1 MPISDCPGRKRELRN
16 RREGLETIPEK
27 EYTFSKS
34 NSGTDQKRPE
44 WKREV
49 RMVRTFLTHR
59 VRRQTELSGRLWRF
73 EALEGDRKGEIRK
86 APVPGCWET
95 WPGFENYR
103 GWAAYET
110 EFAGQGNIRI
120 EFKGVSHMAKVSV
133 DGKEAASHYNS
144 YTPFSL
150 VVPACQEGMHRLRVL
165 VDNSYGPEYS
175 LDRDNDYMS
184 YGGISRGVVAE
195 EVPDVYLEGIHVTP
209 LKETEN
215 GWLARVEVFCTNL
228 TEAVDAISL
237 EIALHDTRE
246 RFEVS
251 AAPGKSRV
259 LSEEIFFAET
269 QSWDTHNPA
278 LYEISAVLYR
288 NGMAE
293 DDLIDRVGFR
303 TIRVEGNRILLNGKP
318 IHIRGF
324 CRHEAHPDF
333 GCALPFEMMAYD
345 LELLRDMGANSVRT
359 SHYPN
364 DERFLDLC
372 DEMGILVWEEN
383 HARGLSEEV
392 MRNPLFEPQAEE
404 VIREMI
410 TAHYNHPSI
419 YIWGILNECASDTA
433 YGRECYEKQY
443 ALIREL
449 DCSRPC
455 SSASC
460 KFGKDICLDLPDV
473 VSWNIYPYWYEEKT
487 ASEKIDELYR
497 WTGEKGNGGGKP
509 FLITETGAG
518 AIYGFRSP
526 DHDKWT
532 EEYQAEA
539 LRNQITEI
547 LSYEDCMGVYIWQFC
562 DVRVG
567 KGWFAHRP
575 GTRNNKGVV
584 DEFRRRKMSYDVV
597 KELFTGYA
605 AKYEKQ
611 I

>member
-1 MPISDCPGRKRELRN
+1 
-16 RREGLETIPEK
+16 
-27 EYTFSKS
+27 
-34 NSGTDQKRPE
+34 
-44 WKREV
+44 
-49 RMVRTFLTHR
+49 MVRTFLTHQLR
-59 VRRQTELSGRLWRF
+59 KQTELSERLWRF
-73 EALEGDRKGEIRK
+73 EALEGDRKGEVRQV
-86 APVPGCWET
+86 PVPSCWET
-95 WPGFENYR
+95 YPGYENYR

-110 EFAGQGNIRI
+110 EFEGQGNIRI

-144 YTPFSL
+144 YTPFSFVL
-150 VVPACQEGMHRLRVL
+150 RGCAAGAHRLKVL
-165 VDNSYGPEYS
+165 ADNSYGPEYS

-184 YGGISRGVVAE
+184 YGGISRGVVVE

-209 LKETEN
+209 LEKTEN
-215 GWLARVEVFCTNL
+215 GWKARVEVFCTNL
-228 TEAVDAISL
+228 AEAADEISL
-237 EIALHDTRE
+237 QIKLHNTE
-246 RFEVS
+246 VVFEAS

-259 LSEEIFFAET
+259 LSKEILFAGTRSWSAEE
-269 QSWDTHNPA
+269 PV
-278 LYEISAVLYR
+278 LYEINTILYR
-288 NGMAE
+288 NGRAE

-303 TIRVEGNRILLNGKP
+303 TVRVEGKRILLNGKP
-318 IHIRGF
+318 ILIRGF
-324 CRHEAHPDF
+324 CRHEAHPQF

-392 MRNPLFEPQAEE
+392 MRNPNFEPQAEE

-419 YIWGILNECASDTA
+419 YIWGILNECASDTQ

-443 ALIREL
+443 ELIREL
-449 DCSRPC
+449 DTSRPC

-460 KFGKDICLDLPDV
+460 KFKRDICLDLPDV
-473 VSWNIYPYWYEEKT
+473 VSWNIYPYWYEERT
-487 ASEKIDELYR
+487 AAEVIDGLYR
-497 WTGEKGNGGGKP
+497 WTQEEGNGAGKP

-539 LRNQITEI
+539 LRKQITEI
-547 LSYEDCMGVYIWQFC
+547 LDYEGCMGVYIWQFC

-567 KGWFAHRP
+567 KGWFGQRP

-584 DEFRRRKMSYDVV
+584 DEFRRRKMSYEVV
-597 KELFTGYA
+597 KELFNRYA
-605 AKYEKQ
+605 ARESE
-611 I
+611 IFV

>member
-1 MPISDCPGRKRELRN
+1 
-16 RREGLETIPEK
+16 
-27 EYTFSKS
+27 
-34 NSGTDQKRPE
+34 
-44 WKREV
+44 
-49 RMVRTFLTHR
+49 MVRTFITHR
-59 VRRQTELSGRLWRF
+59 IRKQTELSGRLWRF
-73 EALEGDRKGEIRK
+73 EALEGDKKGEIRHV
-86 APVPGCWET
+86 PVPSCWET
-95 WPGFENYR
+95 YPGYENYR

-144 YTPFSL
+144 YTPFSFVL
-150 VVPACQEGMHRLRVL
+150 PDCPAGMHRLKVL
-165 VDNSYGPEYS
+165 ADNSYGPEYS

-184 YGGISRGVVAE
+184 YGGISRGVVVE

-209 LKETEN
+209 LEETQG
-215 GWLARVEVFCTNL
+215 GWKARVEVFCTNL
-228 TEAVDAISL
+228 TEENAVISIQ
-237 EIALHDTRE
+237 IALHDTKE
-246 RFEVS
+246 VFEAV
-251 AAPGKSRV
+251 AIPGSSRV
-259 LSEEIFFAET
+259 LSEEILFPGT
-269 QSWDTHNPA
+269 RSWNMQDPV
-278 LYEISAVLYR
+278 LYEIRAVLSG
-288 NGMAE
+288 NGRAE

-303 TIRVEGNRILLNGKP
+303 TIQVSGKNILLNGKP

-324 CRHEAHPDF
+324 CRHEAHPQF

-392 MRNPLFEPQAEE
+392 MRNPYFEPQAEE

-419 YIWGILNECASDTA
+419 YIWGILNECASDTR

-449 DCSRPC
+449 DASRPC

-460 KFGKDICLDLPDV
+460 KFKRDICLDLPDV
-473 VSWNIYPYWYEEKT
+473 VSWNIYPYWYEDRT
-487 ASEKIDELYR
+487 AAEVIDGLYR
-497 WTGEKGNGGGKP
+497 WTQEEGNGAGKP

-539 LRNQITEI
+539 LRKQITEI
-547 LSYEDCMGVYIWQFC
+547 LDYEGCMGIYIWQFC

-567 KGWFAHRP
+567 KGWFGQRP

-584 DEFRRRKMSYDVV
+584 DEFRRRKMSYEVV
-597 KELFTGYA
+597 KELFTRYA
-605 AKYEKQ
+605 DRESEKSV
-611 I
+611 